1 MNSRNKLIAV
11 CVICAAV
18 ALLSVGGVVFAYQKY
33 ASTFN
38 NASNGNVSLNSI
50 NEGMSYTI
58 LDDGTNVYENPDKG
72 SAVLMQTKA
81 NETVSFLALAH
92 GGFYKIRVNGVD
104 GYVLCD
110 KVVDKTL
117 ATPAPTE
124 NPTTVM
130 YIVNANESVTLR
142 KTPDQNGEQITTI
155 PLGTQVEFVKRK
167 MMIFQKL
174 SMADKK
180 AL

>member
-1 MNSRNKLIAV
+1 M
-11 CVICAAV
+11 
-18 ALLSVGGVVFAYQKY
+18 
-33 ASTFN
+33 
-38 NASNGNVSLNSI
+38 
-50 NEGMSYTI
+50 
-58 LDDGTNVYENPDKG
+58 
-72 SAVLMQTKA
+72 LMQTKA

-124 NPTTVM
+124 NPTKVM
-130 YIVNANESVTLR
+130 YIVNVNESVTLR

-155 PLGTQVEFVKRK
+155 PLGTQVEFVKKENDDFSKIKYGGQEGFVMTKYLYLEITSFDEGVAEDFKAKYLHPISICRW
-167 MMIFQKL
+167 
-174 SMADKK
+174 SMRISPKPMDLKSANSVCIRPS
-180 AL
+180 